1 MYGHNKYKEILNMM
15 SKIINMY
22 GIKMQG
28 GQNLFKIKRSINL
41 KQPYMCV
48 YIYFNLIV
56 TTNQNSVIDT
66 YTQKKKEIQV

>member
-1 MYGHNKYKEILNMM
+1 
-15 SKIINMY
+15 
-22 GIKMQG
+22 
-28 GQNLFKIKRSINL
+28 
-41 KQPYMCV
+41 MCV